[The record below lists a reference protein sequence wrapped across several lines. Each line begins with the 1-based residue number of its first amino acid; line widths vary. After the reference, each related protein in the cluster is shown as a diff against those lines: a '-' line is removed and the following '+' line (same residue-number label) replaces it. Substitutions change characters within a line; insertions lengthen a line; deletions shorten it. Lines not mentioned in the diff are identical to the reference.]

1 MPQMSIIQPEMWRLS
16 GLVQHFSTPTKNNK
30 VRPMAMWLSTCLLI
44 ALSFSSPKRVS
55 TATGW
60 RTLSGPIILL
70 SGTKILFGQPIA
82 LYGINFQV
90 PSHSQESCLEG
101 IFSPDIDGWSLAD
114 PNSAWSWCPFCTEE
128 VYGKLKVAS
137 SRLGIY
143 DRWIFFLWC
152 ILESFCPEDNM
163 ASIFSDLRITAR
175 FPSRT
180 CRERIP
186 GSVIFKEDKLSSWL
200 VMLGIIMVLQNE
212 TNVRFVVELKTIE
225 LR

>member
-1 MPQMSIIQPEMWRLS
+1 MPQVLIIQPEMWRLS
-16 GLVQHFSTPTKNNK
+16 GLVQPFSTPTKNNK
-30 VRPMAMWLSTCLLI
+30 ARLMAMWLSTCLPV

-101 IFSPDIDGWSLAD
+101 IFSLDIDGWSLAD

-143 DRWIFFLWC
+143 DRWTFSFDISLNPSVQKTTWLPSSVNWGSPPDFLQGHAGREFLAQSSSKKTNYPLGWSC
-152 ILESFCPEDNM
+152 WGS
-163 ASIFSDLRITAR
+163 AWS
-175 FPSRT
+175 
-180 CRERIP
+180 CRMRLVS
-186 GSVIFKEDKLSSWL
+186 GLWL
-200 VMLGIIMVLQNE
+200 NQ
-212 TNVRFVVELKTIE
+212 RQ
-225 LR
+225 